1 MKILSEALPDVK
13 DSNRV
18 KVIMLCGSPCIETS
32 AQFHTPVNFT
42 IRKSSSVDLRADM
55 DTLYYE
61 LYTAFSQASMFV
73 TTPNRIWGHQLSR
86 YSPK

>member
-1 MKILSEALPDVK
+1 MKILSEALLDVK

-18 KVIMLCGSPCIETS
+18 KVIMLCGSPCLETGV
-32 AQFHTPVNFT
+32 QLDTPVHFT
-42 IRKSSSVDLRADM
+42 IRKSSCVDLRADV

-73 TTPNRIWGHQLSR
+73 TTPNRIWGHELSR
-86 YSPK
+86 NSPK